1 MTGPAIGVEEEFHIV
16 DAGTRHL
23 VPRSGLLLEA
33 LPKDRF
39 TKELQRAAVES
50 HTLPV
55 HDLREVARDL
65 TGLRAVMI
73 AVAEDLGLGVVAAG
87 SAPLTDLK
95 QMRVT
100 PDPRYEQIVDDYQ
113 LLARE
118 QLICATQVH
127 VEVGDPDL
135 AIAISHRLAPWLA
148 PLLALSCSS
157 PYWLGEDTGYASYR
171 TLVWRRWPTA
181 GPMAKFESAAE
192 YEGMLE
198 ELIRSGVISD
208 VGMAYFDIRPSAHVP
223 TVELRICDSCTRVD
237 DIVLIAG
244 LFRALVVR
252 ECPAIR
258 RDPDSEVQLERVRA
272 ATWQAARSGMEG
284 ELVDPVEGVRGP
296 AASVIERMVA
306 GLRPQLEE
314 AGDWELVSALAR
326 DALGRGSSAERQR
339 RAFARRGSLADV
351 VDLLVAETAIGG
363 WDEPVDGDTRPPCR
377 PAA

>member
-1 MTGPAIGVEEEFHIV
+1 MTAPAIGVEEEFHIV
-16 DAGTRHL
+16 DTGTRHL
-23 VPRSGLLLEA
+23 VPRSALLLET

-39 TKELQRAAVES
+39 TVEMQRAALES
-50 HTLPV
+50 HTLPSP
-55 HDLREVARDL
+55 HLREVARDL
-65 TGLRAVMI
+65 TALRAATI
-73 AVAEDLGLGVVAAG
+73 AAARDLGLGVVAAG

-95 QMRVT
+95 KMLVT
-100 PDPRYEQIVDDYQ
+100 PDPRYERIARDYQ

-135 AIAISHRLAPWLA
+135 AIALSHRLAPWLA

-157 PYWLGEDTGYASYR
+157 PYWLGNDTGYASYR
-171 TLVWRRWPTA
+171 TLVWWRWPTA

-192 YEGMLE
+192 YEQMIE
-198 ELIRSGVISD
+198 ELIRSGVICD
-208 VGMAYFDIRPSAHVP
+208 VGMVYFDIRPSAHVP

-252 ECPAIR
+252 EQAAIR
-258 RDPDSEVQLERVRA
+258 RDPHARVHLETVRA

-284 ELVDPVEGVRGP
+284 ELIDPAEGVRGP
-296 AASVIERMVA
+296 AAWVVERMVA

-314 AGDWELVSALAR
+314 AGDWELVPALAR
-326 DALGRGSSAERQR
+326 DALGRGSSAARQR

-351 VDLLVAETAIGG
+351 VDLLIAETGQGSALL
-363 WDEPVDGDTRPPCR
+363 T
-377 PAA
+377 AAT